1 MQPNR
6 AKYVTLI
13 NVILKQIEN
22 GTLKQGD
29 KLPSVRNLA
38 FDMQV
43 TPGTVARAYKEL
55 IDQNILEARV
65 GDGTFV
71 QKYKAAVSHT
81 PSDQLYLLSPRL
93 PDIGQVAILRR
104 GFIEFGNSA
113 GFNEL
118 MSYPQRMDTATLQAS
133 YLRFIRD
140 VPLGQTTAQDVV
152 MTHGG
157 QHGGVTALQAIR
169 QHKQGDVITE
179 DLSYPGFRHAAE
191 LSGTKLRPVA
201 TDIDGPIPE
210 HFEQILRSHK
220 ISAFFTSAQVNN
232 PTLRQTSNERRHILV
247 DLCRKHD
254 VDIVEDDC
262 YRIGAY
268 QGMSYRAI
276 YPDGAW
282 YVTSFSKSISPAL
295 RIGCVVCPENMA
307 DHLRNI
313 VFFNSLGVSQAT
325 CRVAEYVMNHP
336 RLPKFR
342 CKSPMKPTAI
352 SKRPSTYWGNLILRG
367 GTQCPCCGCNYRA
380 VGARRHFVRQPRI
393 AVC

>member
-22 GTLKQGD
+22 GTVKQGD

-71 QKYKAAVSHT
+71 REYKAAVSHT

-133 YLRFIRD
+133 YLRFIHD

-152 MTHGG
+152 VTHGG

-179 DLSYPGFRHAAE
+179 DLSYTGFRHAAE

-220 ISAFFTSAQVNN
+220 ISAFFTSA
-232 PTLRQTSNERRHILV
+232 
-247 DLCRKHD
+247 
-254 VDIVEDDC
+254 
-262 YRIGAY
+262 
-268 QGMSYRAI
+268 
-276 YPDGAW
+276 
-282 YVTSFSKSISPAL
+282 
-295 RIGCVVCPENMA
+295 
-307 DHLRNI
+307 
-313 VFFNSLGVSQAT
+313 
-325 CRVAEYVMNHP
+325 
-336 RLPKFR
+336 
-342 CKSPMKPTAI
+342 
-352 SKRPSTYWGNLILRG
+352 
-367 GTQCPCCGCNYRA
+367 
-380 VGARRHFVRQPRI
+380 
-393 AVC
+393 

>member
-71 QKYKAAVSHT
+71 REYKAAVSHT

-152 MTHGG
+152 VTHGG

-179 DLSYPGFRHAAE
+179 GFVLSR
-191 LSGTKLRPVA
+191 
-201 TDIDGPIPE
+201 
-210 HFEQILRSHK
+210 
-220 ISAFFTSAQVNN
+220 
-232 PTLRQTSNERRHILV
+232 
-247 DLCRKHD
+247 
-254 VDIVEDDC
+254 
-262 YRIGAY
+262 
-268 QGMSYRAI
+268 
-276 YPDGAW
+276 
-282 YVTSFSKSISPAL
+282 ISPCSGIIRHEIAASYDGH
-295 RIGCVVCPENMA
+295 RWTHTGTFRTNFAVAQNIGLF
-307 DHLRNI
+307 HI
-313 VFFNSLGVSQAT
+313 
-325 CRVAEYVMNHP
+325 
-336 RLPKFR
+336 
-342 CKSPMKPTAI
+342 
-352 SKRPSTYWGNLILRG
+352 
-367 GTQCPCCGCNYRA
+367 RA
-380 VGARRHFVRQPRI
+380 GQ
-393 AVC
+393 